1 MLQEVYNFFAEVFYS
16 IGFSQVLITIVIN
29 IIYLSFIAILAWLS
43 DFIGKRIIHIIIHK
57 ITSRTKTE
65 WDDIMFRRK
74 VFRRVS
80 NLLPA
85 FVIFALFPQL
95 FADYPFWVK
104 LVITLTNIYVVIVI
118 VLVVNSIL
126 NSVNDIYQEFDIS
139 KNKPIKGYIQVV
151 QILVYLFALI
161 IIIALLINKNPLLLL
176 GGLGAFM
183 AILVLVF
190 KNPIEGF
197 VASIQLSGNDMIRI
211 GDWITMQKYGAD
223 GDVLEITLATVKVKN
238 FDNTI
243 VSIPTYAMISD
254 SFQNWRGMQESQGRR
269 IKRPINLDM
278 NSARFADEEL
288 LNRLRKFRLIRKYID
303 EKQADIDNYNSGA
316 ESADEAEGKPPSQ
329 YYGRRQ
335 TNLGI
340 FRAYVEAYL
349 RDHPKINDDMMLMVR
364 QLQPTE
370 KGIPIEIYAFSKIK
384 DWVIYEKVQSDIFD
398 HLISVV
404 AEFDLRIFQEPSGRD
419 LTEGLIGRFTTNK

>member
-1 MLQEVYNFFAEVFYS
+1 MIKEIYTFFSDLFET
-16 IGFSQVLITIVIN
+16 IGFSQTLITFVIN
-29 IIYLSFIAILAWLS
+29 LIYLLIIAFIAWFS
-43 DFIGKRIIHIIIHK
+43 DFVGKRIIHIAIQK

-95 FADYPFWVK
+95 FADYPFWIN

-118 VLVVNSIL
+118 VLIVNSIL
-126 NSVNDIYQEFDIS
+126 NSVNDIYQAYDIS

-151 QILVYLFALI
+151 QILVYLFAVI
-161 IIIALLINKNPLLLL
+161 IIIAVLINKNPLLLL

-197 VASIQLSGNDMIRI
+197 VSSIQLSGNDMVRI

-223 GDVLEITLATVKVKN
+223 GDVLEITLATVKVRN

-243 VSIPTYAMISD
+243 VSIPTYAMIAD
-254 SFQNWRGMQESQGRR
+254 SFQNWRGMQESDGRR
-269 IKRPINLDM
+269 IKRPIYLDM

-303 EKQADIDNYNSGA
+303 DKQADIDKYNA
-316 ESADEAEGKPPSQ
+316 ETEAADEAESGRPSQ
-329 YYGRRQ
+329 FYGRRQ

-340 FRAYVEAYL
+340 FRAYIESYL
-349 RDHPKINDDMMLMVR
+349 RDHPKVNNDMMLMVR

-370 KGIPIEIYAFSKIK
+370 KGIPIEVYAFSKIK
-384 DWVIYEKVQSDIFD
+384 DWVLYERLQADIFD

-404 AEFDLRIFQEPSGRD
+404 QEFDLRIFQEPSGRD
-419 LTEGLIGRFTTNK
+419 LAEGLSGRFTTRK